1 MKKITLTLLACL
13 FTLGMNAQ
21 SAEGKPV
28 VYIDYFSFPNN
39 VSNALQ
45 EALRNK
51 VIEGIKATNKVE
63 LRDVASQAE
72 LKREEERRKDAS
84 AMADATARTSEMR
97 TLGAN
102 YIITGDI
109 ATMEANSRRDDKGNV
124 SYKGVI
130 KWTIKVI
137 DASNGTLKST
147 QSFDHSG
154 LTGSSGETPEKAIA
168 STCDYAKISMKDFV
182 DEAFPVEGT
191 ILKVETADKKSTKAQ
206 SVYIDLGNARGIS
219 KGQKFTVYLETD
231 IAGETARTEIGA
243 LSAQEVLSANRT
255 LCKVTKGGDAV
266 MNAMNNGQ
274 KLIVVSRR
282 ALTFLDKI

>member
-1 MKKITLTLLACL
+1 MKKLTLTLLVCL
-13 FTLGMNAQ
+13 FTLGINAQ
-21 SAEGKPV
+21 STEGKPV
-28 VYIDYFSFPNN
+28 VYIEYFSFPNN

-63 LRDVASQAE
+63 LRDVASQPE

-109 ATMEANSRRDDKGNV
+109 ATMEAPPKKDDKGNIY
-124 SYKGVI
+124 YKGVI

-147 QSFDHSG
+147 KSFDHSG
-154 LTGSSGETPEKAIA
+154 LTGRSGETQEKAIA
-168 STCDYAKISMKDFV
+168 STCDYAKIGMKDFV
-182 DEAFPVEGT
+182 DEAFPIEGA
-191 ILKVETADKKSTKAQ
+191 ILKVEDEKGTKAQ
-206 SVYIDLGNARGIS
+206 TVYIDLGNARGIS
-219 KGQKFTVYLETD
+219 KGQKFTVYLETE

-243 LSAQEVLSANRT
+243 LSAQEVISANRT
-255 LCKVTKGGDAV
+255 LCKVTKGGDTINKK
-266 MNAMNNGQ
+266 MKEGQ

-282 ALTFLDKI
+282 AITFLDKI